1 MNRLLQFTKYVSLF
15 HGNKRMQSGDGDLT
29 AAACYSRFVTSKPGN
44 KAGDAK
50 DNRHGVS
57 NKGFMLDFNITH

>member
-1 MNRLLQFTKYVSLF
+1 MNKLLQFTKYVSLF
-15 HGNKRMQSGDGDLT
+15 HGNKRMESRDGDLT

-50 DNRHGVS
+50 YNDHGVS
-57 NKGFMLDFNITH
+57 NKGLVVDLTITH